1 MCNLIELKIFFDFKG
16 TRILIHVAD
25 YPCHGQRYHSG
36 EISDNHPERS
46 DDIPRLL
53 QTVCIGMKCSYWF
66 IKCSEQTDKMIEEFN
81 NILKFDNHNDSI
93 NLKQI
98 ETIDFSN
105 LKIDLTEKVKYLLNE
120 TVQKETLVVLQEILQ
135 EN

>member
-1 MCNLIELKIFFDFKG
+1 
-16 TRILIHVAD
+16 
-25 YPCHGQRYHSG
+25 
-36 EISDNHPERS
+36 
-46 DDIPRLL
+46 
-53 QTVCIGMKCSYWF
+53 MKCSYWF